1 MKRFAL
7 LLGSFF
13 CASVFSFAQIVMS
26 GRITDAENG
35 KPMMGAHIV
44 SQTRMGIGTMSNEE
58 GVFRLELEKNES
70 VRISFQGYRDTV
82 LSCGES
88 SCHVLVS
95 LFPDNLLL
103 EQFVVTASKGR
114 EAIKNLT
121 ISMESVKP
129 YLAENKNI
137 VSLEKLAEQ
146 IPGVQVVDNQA
157 NIRAG
162 SGWTYGAGSRVMVL
176 VDGMPMMS
184 GDAGQV
190 LWNFMPIDHLANTEV
205 IKGAASVLFGS
216 SALNGVIHVRTARP
230 GNQPYTRISTYGGR
244 YSETSRPGLA
254 WREGQPVF
262 YGINAAHARKWG
274 KHELSLSLNHNAD
287 EGYRMGTP
295 DNRKRA
301 GLRYR
306 YALNERLHVG
316 LNTAAMSNESGSF
329 LLWQSL
335 DSGYTAYNRE
345 VTLTRSTRFHA
356 DPWLEFQG
364 RVHSHALRMRYL
376 AINNE
381 VDNGDPA
388 NDQSNASDYWYA
400 DYQWSRKAQNQG
412 IHLTAGS
419 TFGWVESRSPL
430 YMGNQT
436 ASNVAVYFQAD
447 QKWRKWKWNA
457 GARWERYA
465 LNEFTE
471 SRPIF
476 RAGLNYEAH
485 KTGFLRASWGQGY
498 RFPTIAEQY
507 ISTTVGPMTIYPN
520 PELGSESGWNA
531 EIGYKQAFRLGKI
544 KGFADLSVFRME
556 FSNMIEFNFNQWQAP
571 TLSDFGIGFKAL
583 NVGPARVDGVE
594 LSFTGEASALGGKWS
609 FLAGGMFSR
618 PVTLDPDFVAGYNIY
633 NEPVTFRN
641 SSSDTSSHVLKYRSR
656 NQFRADVQ
664 YARGRWTAGV
674 SYRFNSGIEN
684 IDLAFISVPLNL
696 FIQDIEKGLTQSSGG
711 MHYTDIRIHYQ
722 IKNQWKT
729 GFVINNL
736 FNRIY
741 MLRPADLQP
750 PRSVQLT
757 LSYEID

>member
-7 LLGSFF
+7 FFGAFF
-13 CASVFSFAQIVMS
+13 CGTFVLMAQVLMT
-26 GRITDAENG
+26 GRITDAEDG
-35 KPMMGAHIV
+35 RPVQGAHIV
-44 SQTRMGIGTMSNEE
+44 SQSRAGIGSASNEE
-58 GVFRLELEKNES
+58 GVFRIELEPNER
-70 VRISFQGYRDTV
+70 VRISFLGYRDTV
-82 LSCGES
+82 VSCGAS
-88 SCHVLVS
+88 SCHVLIRLV
-95 LFPDNLLL
+95 PENQML

-114 EAIKNLT
+114 EAIKDLT

-146 IPGVQVVDNQA
+146 IPGVQIVDNQA

-230 GNQPYTRISTYGGR
+230 GNQPYTRISTYAGR
-244 YSETSRPGLA
+244 FAAVPQPGLA
-254 WREGQPVF
+254 WRENQPLF
-262 YGINAAHARKWG
+262 YGINAAHARKMG
-274 KHELSLSLNHNAD
+274 KHELTLSLNHNAD
-287 EGYRMGTP
+287 QGYRMGTP

-306 YALNERLHVG
+306 YALNERLQLG
-316 LNTAAMSNESGSF
+316 FNSAAMSNESGSF

-356 DPWLEFQG
+356 DPWMEYQG
-364 RVHSHALRMRYL
+364 KKHSHALRIRYL

-381 VDNGDPA
+381 VDNGDPT

-400 DYQWSRKAQNQG
+400 DYMWTRKGKRDG

-419 TFGWVESRSPL
+419 TAGWVESRSPL
-430 YMGNQT
+430 YMGDQN
-436 ASNVAVYFQAD
+436 ASNVALYFQAD

-457 GARWERYA
+457 GGRWERYT
-465 LNEFTE
+465 LNEFVE

-476 RAGLNYEAH
+476 RAGLNYELH
-485 KTGFLRASWGQGY
+485 KTGYLRASWGQGY

-531 EIGYKQAFRLGKI
+531 EIGYKQAFRLGNFR
-544 KGFADLSVFRME
+544 GFADLSLFRME
-556 FSNMIEFNFNQWQAP
+556 FNNMIEFNFNQWRAP
-571 TLSDFGIGFKAL
+571 SLSDFGIGFKAL
-583 NVGPARVDGVE
+583 NVGPARVDGIE
-594 LSFTGEASALGGKWS
+594 FSLSGEASWLGGKWT
-609 FLAGGMFSR
+609 FLSGCMLSR
-618 PVTLDPDFVAGYNIY
+618 PVTLDPNYTAGFNVY
-633 NEPVTFRN
+633 NEAVRYNN
-641 SSSDTSSHVLKYRSR
+641 SSSDTSGNILKYRSR
-656 NQFRADVQ
+656 NQVRADVQ
-664 YARGRWTAGV
+664 YARGRFTAGL
-674 SYRFNSGIEN
+674 SYRYNSAIEN

-696 FIQDIEKGLTQSSGG
+696 FIKDIDKGLNQHPGG
-711 MHYTDIRIHYQ
+711 MHYTDIRLQYQ
-722 IKNQWKT
+722 VKKQWVT
-729 GFVINNL
+729 GIVINNM

-750 PRSVQLT
+750 PRSVQVT
-757 LSYEID
+757 LSYEI